1 MGDRMT
7 ECELQELESNSV
19 PDSELVKLLIEE
31 HRRLRQENS
40 RLKWERTILTAKV
53 QDLAADYGV
62 RQAR

>member
-19 PDSELVKLLIEE
+19 PDSEVVKLLIEE